1 MKLFADRTI
10 AQRMRLLVTT
20 LGGAFVALVVAYLVM
35 AVLDNNIADTKDEL
49 GRFRTTI
56 DAITIETLQ
65 ARRDEKDFLLR
76 RDAAYLDKHAKT
88 MAQLT
93 AHFNEAE
100 AAAPNDELLTQVRK
114 AHTALDE
121 YQKNFSKMSTEAL
134 AVGLN
139 ENSGL
144 HGELRN
150 AVHEVE
156 SILNETSQVELT
168 ASMLMLRRHEKDFF
182 ARHDSKYLDKH
193 ASEIQTFKKLLAA
206 SSVSR
211 TNTIA
216 ELMNTYAKT
225 FEKAAAATQTEDQAI
240 EALREAVHTAEP
252 IFDQLVEAT
261 ITAIEERTATLGFLS
276 GLAQALFII
285 VILATAATVAFLVKN
300 TYDAIT
306 TPLKKL
312 DETLGKLSSGQHDAR
327 SRITTNDEFGQLST
341 TLDTMLDDRIAA
353 QLKAE
358 AENERLNNSVI
369 ELLEAVADLSQ
380 RDLTVRAPIAEDV
393 TGPVADAINLMAKE
407 TAEVLARI
415 RGISHD
421 VEQAA
426 LTVKQQSDKVT
437 QVAGEEQRVVADA
450 LQRLDEAAHAMNE
463 IATLAQNST
472 NIAQTAI
479 GATNGAL
486 RTVEDTVEGMSD
498 IRETISETEKRIK
511 RLGERSQEI
520 TGIVEII
527 NSIAERTHVLALNAS
542 MQAAVAGEAGRGF
555 AVVADEVQRLAESS
569 RNSTSQIAALVNNIR
584 SETAETMATMN
595 RTIEQVIAGSNRAE
609 AAGKQMHETMKNT
622 DQLVTA
628 VNLIAAR
635 SSDQAR
641 LSADLQERAKELLT
655 TTQTTDSELREQNAH
670 AENLLLFS
678 KSLLDSVKVFKLPA
692 TNEA

>member
-20 LGGAFVALVVAYLVM
+20 LGAAFVAMIVAYAAV
-35 AVLDNNIADTKDEL
+35 AVLDNNIATTKDEL
-49 GRFRTTI
+49 GRFRSTI
-56 DAITIETLQ
+56 DTITIETLQ

-76 RDAAYLDKHAKT
+76 RDASYLDKHAKT
-88 MAQLT
+88 MAQLK
-93 AHFNEAE
+93 AHFDEAE
-100 AAAPNDELLTQVRK
+100 KTAPNEELLAQVRK
-114 AHTALDE
+114 ARGALDE
-121 YQKNFSKMSTEAL
+121 YQKSFTKMSTEAVS
-134 AVGLN
+134 VGLN

-156 SILNETSQVELT
+156 AILDETSQVELT
-168 ASMLMLRRHEKDFF
+168 ASMLMLRRHEKDFL
-182 ARHDSKYLDKH
+182 ARHADKYLEQH
-193 ASEIQTFKKLLAA
+193 AAEVQTFKKLLAA
-206 SSVSR
+206 ASVSR
-211 TNTIA
+211 SATIA
-216 ELMNTYAKT
+216 ELMSTYAKT
-225 FEKAAAATQTEDQAI
+225 FEKAAAGVKSEDQQI
-240 EALREAVHTAEP
+240 EVLREAVHTAEP
-252 IFDQLVEAT
+252 IFDQLVEDTNAT
-261 ITAIEERTATLGFLS
+261 IEKRTATLAFLS
-276 GLAQALFII
+276 GLAQAILFI
-285 VILATAATVAFLVKN
+285 VLLATAAAVAYLVKN

-306 TPLKKL
+306 NPLQKL

-327 SRITTNDEFGQLST
+327 SRITTNDEFGHLST
-341 TLDTMLDDRIAA
+341 TLDTMLDDRITA

-407 TAEVLARI
+407 TAEVLGRI

-437 QVAGEEQRVVADA
+437 QVAGDEQRVVADA
-450 LQRLDEAAHAMNE
+450 LHRLDEAARAMNE
-463 IATLAQNST
+463 IANLAQNST

-479 GATNGAL
+479 SATNGAL

-609 AAGKQMHETMKNT
+609 TAGRQMHETMKNT
-622 DQLVTA
+622 DQLVSA

-641 LSADLQERAKELLT
+641 LSAELQERAKELLT
-655 TTQTTDSELREQNAH
+655 TTQTTDSELKEQSAH

>member
-20 LGGAFVALVVAYLVM
+20 LGAAFLALIVAYAVVAM
-35 AVLDNNIADTKDEL
+35 LDNNIATTKEEL

-56 DAITIETLQ
+56 DTITIETLQ

-76 RDAAYLDKHAKT
+76 RDAAYLDKHSKT
-88 MAQLT
+88 MAQLN
-93 AHFNEAE
+93 AHFAEAE
-100 AAAPNDELLTQVRK
+100 ATAPDDELLAQVRK
-114 AHTALDE
+114 ARGALDE
-121 YQKNFSKMSTEAL
+121 YQKSFTKMSAESL
-134 AVGLN
+134 AVGLD

-144 HGELRN
+144 TGELRK
-150 AVHEVE
+150 AVHEIE
-156 SILNETSQVELT
+156 SILDEASKVELM

-182 ARHDSKYLDKH
+182 ARHDDKYLDKH
-193 ASEIQTFKKLLAA
+193 AAEVQTFKKLLAS
-206 SSVSR
+206 SSVPR
-211 TNTIA
+211 ATTIGD
-216 ELMNTYAKT
+216 LMNTYAKT
-225 FEKAAAATQTEDQAI
+225 FEKAAAGVKGEVQQI

-252 IFDQLVEAT
+252 IFDQLVEETNA
-261 ITAIEERTATLGFLS
+261 AIEKRTSTLAFLS
-276 GLAQALFII
+276 GLAQLFFII
-285 VILATAATVAFLVKN
+285 VVLGTAAFVAYLVKT

-306 TPLKKL
+306 SPLKKL
-312 DETLGKLSSGQHDAR
+312 DETLGKLASGQHDAR
-327 SRITTNDEFGQLST
+327 SRIDTLDEFGQLSS
-341 TLDTMLDDRIAA
+341 TLDNMLDDRITA

-380 RDLTVRAPIAEDV
+380 RDLTVHVPIAEDV
-393 TGPVADAINLMAKE
+393 TGPVADAINMMTKE

-421 VEQAA
+421 VEMAA
-426 LTVKQQSDKVT
+426 RTVKEQSDKVT
-437 QVAGEEQRVVADA
+437 QVAGDEQRVVADA
-450 LQRLDEAAHAMNE
+450 LQRLNEAAHAMND
-463 IATLAQNST
+463 IADIAQKTT
-472 NIAQTAI
+472 NVAQTAMA
-479 GATNGAL
+479 ATNGAL

-641 LSADLQERAKELLT
+641 LSTDLQERAKELLT
-655 TTQTTDSELREQNAH
+655 TTQTTDSELKEQNAH
-670 AENLLLFS
+670 TENLLLFS